1 MARIPSFG
9 LTRPGCV
16 VTTPG
21 FSFAPSRAT
30 TPKPIRRFLHL
41 PGLEVC
47 SGLSLACN
55 GPVLAN
61 FTAAR
66 STFPA
71 YRRTFHRQPILPPV
85 RRVESESDRPVAA
98 LYTGGSNVVLTL
110 PLPSRR
116 IAGEPSCVCLRDRR
130 ARRILNI
137 RSPSSRVACFPLTP
151 RLPSFWVAAGSSF
164 LARWLLA

>member
-1 MARIPSFG
+1 MARLPSSG
-9 LTRPGCV
+9 LTLPGCV

-21 FSFAPSRAT
+21 VSSALSRAT
-30 TPKPIRRFLHL
+30 TPKPIGRFLHL

-71 YRRTFHRQPILPPV
+71 YSRTLHRQPILPPV

-110 PLPSRR
+110 PLPSRL
-116 IAGEPSCVCLRDRR
+116 IAGEPSCVGLRDRR

-137 RSPSSRVACFPLTP
+137 RSPSSPRARFPLTP
-151 RLPSFWVAAGSSF
+151 RPPLYWVATGSSF
-164 LARWLLA
+164 LDRRHFA